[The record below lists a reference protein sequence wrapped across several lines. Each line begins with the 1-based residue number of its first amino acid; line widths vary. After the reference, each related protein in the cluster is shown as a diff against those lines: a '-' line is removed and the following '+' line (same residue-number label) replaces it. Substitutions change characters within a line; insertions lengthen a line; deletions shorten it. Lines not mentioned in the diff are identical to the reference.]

1 MADQNNFINPE
12 KEIENINENKNLIE
26 SDNEK
31 SENFAIEKTNEESGG
46 KNENI
51 KTKETKE
58 FSEFTNPEK
67 EEKPENLDN
76 KIEALVNKLKKQK
89 QKNTNIPLVKDE
101 LNIRI
106 EKIMEE
112 GLEEA
117 FKELSPIEQQE
128 FKIKGEET
136 AWKIRQA
143 LKKTHVK
150 IKEIFKLLF
159 SWLKLLPG
167 INKFFLEQ
175 EAKIKADKIFSLRK
189 FK

>member
-12 KEIENINENKNLIE
+12 KINTKDFNLENEQKEAKSLDFEITEKKIETETTLEQNENK
-26 SDNEK
+26 EK
-31 SENFAIEKTNEESGG
+31 INFEKV
-46 KNENI
+46 
-51 KTKETKE
+51 ET
-58 FSEFTNPEK
+58 
-67 EEKPENLDN
+67 EEKLDN
-76 KIEALVNKLKKQK
+76 KIESLISKLKKQK
-89 QKNTNIPLVKDE
+89 KKPSSIPLVKDE
-101 LNIRI
+101 ITLRI
-106 EKIMEE
+106 EKVMEE

-159 SWLKLLPG
+159 EWLKMLPG

-175 EAKIKADKIFSLRK
+175 EAKIKADKIVSLK
-189 FK
+189 KYK